1 MTLDR
6 HEATTELMR
15 HGISGEV
22 AEPVG
27 TAIDLLEQAGVDYWV
42 GLPGVDTDDEGKET
56 AVDVAVSNSK
66 GVEVA
71 KAKKKR

>member
-1 MTLDR
+1 MSLDR

-15 HGISGEV
+15 HGVSAEV

-27 TAIDLLEQAGVDYWV
+27 VAVDLLEQSNVDYWV

-56 AVDVAVSNSK
+56 PVDVAVSNSK